1 MADWTLH
8 YPAWLIADG
17 EPDFKVGDVFDW
29 FAVEFWSEKP
39 LTKTSETERSATQAD
54 DYRIRVSGE
63 LVFLSKKAVVIDF
76 GLMAIGNVDK
86 LSPGVGLGDFA
97 VGEISIGFPLCIDPI
112 PHDVILK
119 LGRQWR
125 MNSISADLTPYGYHS
140 QSWIWYLSRFNV
152 RYSNVSTKCRP
163 YGTPWIHR
171 SCTQDYRPG
180 LVRHTAPFGAYT
192 MRIRNPARRAGF
204 TSIVTSRLA
213 NGEAVSSVLII
224 GVLRLRRAS
233 LATAFEKSGAETS
246 HWVT

>member
-97 VGEISIGFPLCIDPI
+97 LGEIRIGFPLCIDPI

-125 MNSISADLTPYGYHS
+125 MNSISADLTPYGLDGRRDVARITYREVTSTAQLNAIDYLLHCTELGPS
-140 QSWIWYLSRFNV
+140 TVPYLS
-152 RYSNVSTKCRP
+152 
-163 YGTPWIHR
+163 
-171 SCTQDYRPG
+171 
-180 LVRHTAPFGAYT
+180 
-192 MRIRNPARRAGF
+192 
-204 TSIVTSRLA
+204 SR
-213 NGEAVSSVLII
+213 
-224 GVLRLRRAS
+224 
-233 LATAFEKSGAETS
+233 
-246 HWVT
+246 